1 MPLPSFL
8 DENRGNILVKLSFI
22 VWRTFSCFSLKFIV
36 VALFLFLS
44 QKHRRALNFRL
55 DFLIKECKMGVW
67 FIVYLMQDFYQFI
80 LLFPKTILFLAMLLV
95 CGGCYLYLQEPISWS
110 MQLPY

>member
-1 MPLPSFL
+1 MRLPSFL
-8 DENRGNILVKLSFI
+8 DENCRNKLVKLNFI

-55 DFLIKECKMGVW
+55 DFLIKECKMGV
-67 FIVYLMQDFYQFI
+67 
-80 LLFPKTILFLAMLLV
+80 
-95 CGGCYLYLQEPISWS
+95 
-110 MQLPY
+110 